1 MSFFS
6 IDFQWLAR
14 EYGDS
19 VARSTLAEITI
30 TANEWKATEIE
41 DLLARTVRPA
51 VRVSAFALAQWF
63 ASNWWRL
70 LWEPERNTASWKMS
84 HKVGAAGEGYLWP
97 DLTFISDGEAVL
109 VRGRPSPLASKQ
121 PVRYLNSFD
130 VFIPAEVFESGMHSF
145 IEAVTRRLSDTK
157 TQAAE
162 FESLWKEVLVERRD
176 PKLASWRKLE
186 AIMGYDP
193 DEAPDQTI
201 EALQI
206 AALEYGSSAVEEMA
220 AESMQNAIAHI
231 ETLWGEP
238 RKEALPLVIPDFD
251 SLKRRISDAMRSSL
265 SPWQKATEAARIV
278 REVCALSPGPVST
291 STLADVLQIR
301 KGSLEN
307 PIGVKGPMDA
317 GFRNGNLNGFSVF
330 LKSPFQANRRFA
342 LLRLV
347 GDHLT
352 APQND
357 KLLPA
362 APGAKTQRQK
372 FQRAFAQEFL
382 CPYSDLVSYLQSDEP
397 SDEDIED
404 AAHHFEVSALMVKTI
419 LVNKGDLERSCLPCP
434 SSLVF

>member
-1 MSFFS
+1 MSPFS

-14 EYGDS
+14 EYGDAI
-19 VARSTLAEITI
+19 ARSTLAEITI
-30 TANEWKATEIE
+30 TANRWKATEIE
-41 DLLARTVRPA
+41 DLEAKTVRSG

-70 LWEPERNTASWKMS
+70 LWEPERNTSSWKMS

-97 DLTFISDGEAVL
+97 DLTFISDGDAVL
-109 VRGRPSPLASKQ
+109 VRSRPSLLTSEQ

-130 VFIPAEVFESGMHSF
+130 EFIPAREFEAGMHSF
-145 IEAVTRRLSDTK
+145 VESVVGRLTDMRID
-157 TQAAE
+157 AAGLDE
-162 FESLWKEVLVERRD
+162 LWREVLAERRD
-176 PKLASWRKLE
+176 PELASWRKLE

-201 EALQI
+201 EALQF

-238 RKEALPLVIPDFD
+238 RKEALPLVIPNFD

-265 SPWQKATEAARIV
+265 FPWQKATEAARIV

-291 STLADVLQIR
+291 STLAEVLQIR
-301 KGSLEN
+301 KGSLESA
-307 PIGVKGPMDA
+307 IGVKGPMDA
-317 GFRNGNLNGFSVF
+317 GFRNGNLNSFSVF

-382 CPYSDLVSYLQSDEP
+382 CPYSDLVGYVNSAEP

-434 SSLVF
+434 

>member
-1 MSFFS
+1 MHRFS

-14 EYGDS
+14 EYGDA

-30 TANEWKATEIE
+30 TAGVSRATEIE
-41 DLLARTVRPA
+41 DLLVKTVRLG

-70 LWEPERNTASWKMS
+70 LWEPERNTYSWKMS

-109 VRGRPSPLASKQ
+109 VRCRPSPLTSEQ

-130 VFIPAEVFESGMHSF
+130 EFIPAHEFESEMHSF
-145 IEAVTRRLSDTK
+145 VESVIGRLTDMRID
-157 TQAAE
+157 AAE
-162 FESLWKEVLVERRD
+162 LDELWREVLAERRD
-176 PKLASWRKLE
+176 PELASWRKLE

-193 DEAPDQTI
+193 GEAPDQI
-201 EALQI
+201 IGDLQT
-206 AALEYGSSAVEEMA
+206 AALVYGSGAVEEMA

-238 RKEALPLVIPDFD
+238 RKEALSLVIPNFD
-251 SLKRRISDAMRSSL
+251 ILKRRINDAMKSSL
-265 SPWQKATEAARIV
+265 FPWQKATEAARIV
-278 REVCALSPGPVST
+278 REVCALDPGPVST
-291 STLADVLQIR
+291 STLAEVLEIR
-301 KGSLEN
+301 KGCLEKE
-307 PIGVKGPMDA
+307 IGVKGPMDA
-317 GFRNGNLNGFSVF
+317 GFRNGNLNGFSAF

-352 APQND
+352 APQDD

-362 APGAKTQRQK
+362 ATYAKTQRQK

-382 CPYSDLVSYLQSDEP
+382 CPYSDLVSYLKSDEP

-434 SSLVF
+434 

>member
-1 MSFFS
+1 MSRFS
-6 IDFQWLAR
+6 IDLHQWLTR
-14 EYGDS
+14 EYGDAL
-19 VARSTLAEITI
+19 ARFTLAEITI
-30 TANEWKATEIE
+30 TASGWKATEIE
-41 DLLARTVRPA
+41 DLAAKTVRPW

-70 LWEPERNTASWKMS
+70 LWEPERNTTSWKMS

-97 DLTFISDGEAVL
+97 DLTFSSDGEAVL
-109 VRGRPSPLASKQ
+109 VSSRPSPLTSGQ

-130 VFIPAEVFESGMHSF
+130 EFIPVHEFESGVHSF
-145 IEAVTRRLSDTK
+145 IEAVIRRLSDTK
-157 TQAAE
+157 TQATE
-162 FESLWKEVLVERRD
+162 LETLWKDVLVERRD
-176 PKLASWRKLE
+176 PKLASWRRLE
-186 AIMGYDP
+186 AILGYDP

-201 EALQI
+201 AALQT
-206 AALEYGSSAVEEMA
+206 AALVYGSSAVEEMA

-238 RKEALPLVIPDFD
+238 RKEALPLVIPNFD
-251 SLKRRISDAMRSSL
+251 ILKKRINDPMRSSL
-265 SPWQKATEAARIV
+265 FPWEKATEAARIL
-278 REVCALSPGPVST
+278 REVCALNPGPVST
-291 STLADVLQIR
+291 STLAKILEIR

-307 PIGVKGPMDA
+307 AISVKGPMDA
-317 GFRNGNLNGFSVF
+317 GFRNGNPNGFSAF

-382 CPYSDLVSYLQSDEP
+382 CPYSDLVEYVNSAEP

-404 AAHHFEVSALMVKTI
+404 AARHFNVSALMVKTI

-434 SSLVF
+434 

>member
-1 MSFFS
+1 MDGAG
-6 IDFQWLAR
+6 IRDA
-14 EYGDS
+14 

-41 DLLARTVRPA
+41 DLLAKTVRPC

-70 LWEPERNTASWKMS
+70 LWEPERNTPSWKMS

-109 VRGRPSPLASKQ
+109 VRGRPSSPVSKQ

-130 VFIPAEVFESGMHSF
+130 VSVPANEFEDGMHSF
-145 IEAVTRRLSDTK
+145 IEAVARRLSETK

-162 FESLWKEVLVERRD
+162 LETLWKEVLIERRD

-193 DEAPDQTI
+193 DEAPEQI
-201 EALQI
+201 IAALQT

-220 AESMQNAIAHI
+220 AESMDKAIANI

-238 RKEALPLVIPDFD
+238 RKEAIPLVIPSFD
-251 SLKRRISDAMRSSL
+251 ILKMRVIDAMRSSL
-265 SPWQKATEAARIV
+265 FPWQKATEAARIV
-278 REVCALSPGPVST
+278 REVCALGTGPVST
-291 STLADVLQIR
+291 STLAEVLEIE
-301 KGSLEN
+301 KGALEN
-307 PIGVKGPMDA
+307 AIGVKGPMDA
-317 GFRNGNLNGFSVF
+317 GFRNGNLNSFSVF
-330 LKSPFQANRRFA
+330 LKSPLQANRRFA

-352 APQND
+352 APQDD

-362 APGAKTQRQK
+362 APSAKTQRQK

-382 CPYSDLVSYLQSDEP
+382 CPYSDLDSYLNSSEP
-397 SDEDIED
+397 SDEAIED
-404 AAHHFEVSALMVKTI
+404 AAHHFDVSPLMVKTI
-419 LVNKGDLERSCLPCP
+419 LVNKGELERSCLPC
-434 SSLVF
+434 S